1 MVVSWVIGVP
11 PGFSSISRL
20 AFSLTKNNQKF
31 SGTPNFGNPQIT
43 NCFGW
48 QKNLLGLHPRS
59 NWLIKT
65 EMCGLKPHGMASY
78 HLCHHICGYLNI
90 YLPIYLSI
98 YLSNTYYGLF
108 NPEYITDWPRLF
120 AISRWPLEPKEGS
133 TAGSPRRFGRP
144 HCALAQIAGG
154 SPSKCLVGIFNW
166 HFRNLN
172 LLVGGLV
179 AIFYFP
185 IIWE

>member
-1 MVVSWVIGVP
+1 MAEEFAGSSSKIKLVDQDGNVWVETTWHGIIPSVSPYLW
-11 PGFSSISRL
+11 IS
-20 AFSLTKNNQKF
+20 K
-31 SGTPNFGNPQIT
+31 
-43 NCFGW
+43 
-48 QKNLLGLHPRS
+48 
-59 NWLIKT
+59 
-65 EMCGLKPHGMASY
+65 
-78 HLCHHICGYLNI
+78 YLSI